1 MNYVEGRKNIGGMQN
16 SIGMS
21 QQDCSS
27 IKFLFEYLENG
38 LEEISFESLN
48 DFCIVLEGDERLY
61 FQVKVNQFTLPK
73 VSELLRENNMH
84 EKTIF
89 IGSGYDDKVRNLLQY
104 KERYLQAKQGILNED
119 KEKLFKE
126 MKDICHERKINVKSF
141 LRCDFFVVES
151 TNRIDIAKSAIE
163 KWARNKNIY
172 INVDNLFNE
181 LIAII
186 GNRLRTTGGKLSKNE
201 IMELIKKHNTSKI
214 ESFISK
220 KDRISSV
227 IEKEAKKDIASFM
240 DDLIMKYKDLLDD
253 NYC

>member
-73 VSELLRENNMH
+73 VSELLRENNIH

-89 IGSGYDDKVRNLLQY
+89 IGSGYNDKVRNLLQY

-163 KWARNKNIY
+163 KWARNKK
-172 INVDNLFNE
+172 
-181 LIAII
+181 I
-186 GNRLRTTGGKLSKNE
+186 GRA
-201 IMELIKKHNTSKI
+201 H
-214 ESFISK
+214 
-220 KDRISSV
+220 V
-227 IEKEAKKDIASFM
+227 
-240 DDLIMKYKDLLDD
+240 
-253 NYC
+253 